1 MDSIELHFIEENFL
15 KNYSDF
21 LVYNIIHLVIIK
33 SAKCLSSF
41 FLWEVKEVFTV
52 VQWKMHKIYSL
63 FLWPTQ
69 NPIGCLFRYHVRTIL
84 FFGQHKR
91 KQSHLLHFLQLLHF
105 F

>member
-15 KNYSDF
+15 KNYPDF

-52 VQWKMHKIYSL
+52 VQWKMHKIYSS

-69 NPIGCLFRYHVRTIL
+69 NPIGCLFRYHVR
-84 FFGQHKR
+84 
-91 KQSHLLHFLQLLHF
+91 KQSQLLHFLQLLHF